1 MNKKDLGIYIH
12 IPFCVKKCLYC
23 DFLSDTACTEDMQN
37 YVEALLREIK
47 YTMTDDE
54 KLTEDYR
61 VVSVFFGGGTPS
73 ILKGSIIADIL
84 NAVKERFTFAP
95 DAEITIECNPGTATA
110 EKMREWIKAGINR
123 LSIGLQSA
131 NDDELHNLGRIHD
144 YATFK
149 QTYQMAVEEG
159 FENINVDLMSAIPGQ
174 TLESF
179 EHSLEEIAGLNV
191 AHISAY
197 SLIIEEDTPFYDM
210 YGCGE
215 PDEQLPKL
223 VDEDTEREMYY
234 ATERILAEYGYHR
247 YEISNYCKDGREC
260 RHNVGYWTGMDYLGL
275 GVGAAGYVRGFRY
288 SNTSDIYVYMNN
300 CRGLGE
306 LQNEAFLVSE
316 DDDDEEDV
324 TSDSRTCNYEEV
336 LYSEKN
342 HTSIHKQ
349 TRNDRIEEFMF
360 LGLRMMKGISRQ
372 EFKSRFGCDI
382 DEIYGAALD
391 KLAKE
396 QMLTVC
402 GDRIMLTK
410 RGIDVSNIV
419 LANFLL

>member
-1 MNKKDLGIYIH
+1 MVL
-12 IPFCVKKCLYC
+12 
-23 DFLSDTACTEDMQN
+23 
-37 YVEALLREIK
+37 
-47 YTMTDDE
+47 
-54 KLTEDYR
+54 
-61 VVSVFFGGGTPS
+61 
-73 ILKGSIIADIL
+73 
-84 NAVKERFTFAP
+84 
-95 DAEITIECNPGTATA
+95 
-110 EKMREWIKAGINR
+110 
-123 LSIGLQSA
+123 
-131 NDDELHNLGRIHD
+131 
-144 YATFK
+144 
-149 QTYQMAVEEG
+149 
-159 FENINVDLMSAIPGQ
+159 
-174 TLESF
+174 
-179 EHSLEEIAGLNV
+179 
-191 AHISAY
+191 
-197 SLIIEEDTPFYDM
+197 
-210 YGCGE
+210 
-215 PDEQLPKL
+215 
-223 VDEDTEREMYY
+223 
-234 ATERILAEYGYHR
+234 
-247 YEISNYCKDGREC
+247 
-260 RHNVGYWTGMDYLGL
+260 
-275 GVGAAGYVRGFRY
+275 
-288 SNTSDIYVYMNN
+288 
-300 CRGLGE
+300 
-306 LQNEAFLVSE
+306 FLVSE